1 MRVEQPPTGPNS
13 GPTNRL
19 CISLRSP
26 KERRFDPKTWT
37 RWFPRWRKA
46 TCGMSWGEIVDD
58 EGNGTR
64 IWPRQ
69 KASPMMKVGLGCWR
83 RSGVLQEENVWD
95 LILSALLQWSCRWT
109 WGHFWLNFYIL
120 PVWFRNNPCPSSG
133 AIREILGVYLT
144 TVFIHNVCGRYEPQQ
159 KTNISQHSS
168 RKIWTGTWFLP
179 ECCLEIIVICLPQN
193 LLVTPTDHPCP
204 SGWFW

>member
-37 RWFPRWRKA
+37 RRFPRWRKA
-46 TCGMSWGEIVDD
+46 TCGMYWGEIVDD

-109 WGHFWLNFYIL
+109 WGHFWLNFYML
-120 PVWFRNNPCPSSG
+120 PVWFQKQPLPFWWSYWGDTWGISHNGLHPQCLW
-133 AIREILGVYLT
+133 EVLT
-144 TVFIHNVCGRYEPQQ
+144 TAENKPLSTFE
-159 KTNISQHSS
+159 
-168 RKIWTGTWFLP
+168 
-179 ECCLEIIVICLPQN
+179 
-193 LLVTPTDHPCP
+193 
-204 SGWFW
+204 